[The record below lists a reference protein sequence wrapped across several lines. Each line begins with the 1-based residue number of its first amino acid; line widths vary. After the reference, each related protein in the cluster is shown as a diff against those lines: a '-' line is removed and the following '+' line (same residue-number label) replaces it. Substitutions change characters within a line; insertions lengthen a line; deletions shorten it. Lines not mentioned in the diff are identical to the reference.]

1 MGCRRRR
8 QRLQRQR
15 MTAVTRLCN
24 GGRVGEGGGYSDSG
38 GGVGT
43 APALQPWRME

>member
-1 MGCRRRR
+1 
-8 QRLQRQR
+8 
-15 MTAVTRLCN
+15 MTAAAAAVAAKDDSGSAVTALCN